1 MKILVEIDLPD
12 VEPDDIYKPNSDWFN
27 EPGYINIPLKY
38 LNDMDTISDLTKEE
52 IIFRYKYIGQV
63 QAEIPRP

>member
-12 VEPDDIYKPNSDWFN
+12 IEPDDIYKPNSSWFN
-27 EPGYINIPLKY
+27 ELGYIDIPLRY
-38 LNDMDTISDLTKEE
+38 LNDMDTIRDLTKEE

-63 QAEIPRP
+63 QNEVRP